1 MKTVY
6 ISGAIT
12 GHDVDEV
19 RLKFKEA
26 QLKLIA
32 KGYRVINPYQ
42 ACVNFNEINPKK
54 QLITWQDYM
63 DYCLDVLLPKA
74 DIVALLPCWEHSKG
88 AKIEKKIAEKSGFE
102 VLLIEK
108 LLK

>member
-6 ISGAIT
+6 ISGSIT
-12 GHDVDEV
+12 GHDIDEV

-32 KGYRVINPYQ
+32 KGYKVINPFQ
-42 ACVNFNEINPKK
+42 ACANFNEQNPKK
-54 QLITWQDYM
+54 KLDSWQSYM
-63 DYCLDVLLPKA
+63 DYCLDILLPKA
-74 DIVALLPCWEHSKG
+74 DIVALLPCWENSKG
-88 AKIEKKIAEKSGFE
+88 AKIEKKIAENSGFE